1 MNIGDKVNTIA
12 ANGIIAISNT
22 VFFDVYHK
30 LNKKSY
36 YSSRK
41 IIVRPVRNLTSNN
54 YEYR

>member
-12 ANGIIAISNT
+12 ANAIIAISNT